1 MIEFKTNA
9 NKMLKLK
16 LLGLFLLTIILSL
29 MLLNSLSDKMIKGT
43 KGNILYTSILNY
55 SIPIL
60 TQGNNIGESEH
71 RLNIKEEVLNALGIN
86 ISNPLSIIAKEIPF
100 FKEALKDNGGGKPEL
115 NGLNPFKLNE
125 TNIVKDEEGS
135 NGSIEVSDA
144 SLKKT
149 LNPNKP
155 EVLIY
160 HSHTTESFAPGD
172 ANSKDNSKNIVAV
185 GDVLTSELQD
195 KYGISVIHDNTLH
208 NDMYTLSY
216 KRSRET
222 VQKYLNKYGNF
233 KLIIDLHR
241 DSGVNKDSVTATVN
255 GEKVARFMF
264 VISKDRSNYS
274 KNKPLVDRMI
284 ATANKLYPGAMR
296 QTNWGDYIWWY
307 NHGSYHFNQD
317 LSDNVVLIE
326 MGTEMNTLD
335 EAQNTAKIIGRLIA
349 EELNGK
355 K

>member
-1 MIEFKTNA
+1 MEFKTNA

-16 LLGLFLLTIILSL
+16 LLGLFLLTTALSL
-29 MLLNSLSDKMIKGT
+29 TILNSLSDKLIKGT

-55 SIPIL
+55 SIPIM

-71 RLNIKEEVLNALGIN
+71 RLNIKDEMLNALGIN
-86 ISNPLSIIAKEIPF
+86 INNPLTILSKEIPL
-100 FKEALKDNGGGKPEL
+100 FKGDLKESGANKVNL

-125 TNIVKDEEGS
+125 ESIVKGEEAS
-135 NGSIEVSDA
+135 TGSIEVSDEA
-144 SLKKT
+144 LKKT

-160 HSHTTESFAPGD
+160 HSHTTEGFAPGD

-195 KYGISVIHDNTLH
+195 NYGISVIHDNTLH

-222 VQKYLNKYGNF
+222 VEKYLNKYGEF

-241 DSGVNKDSVTATVN
+241 DSGVNKENVTATVN
-255 GEKVARFMF
+255 GQKVARFMF

-284 ATANKLYPGAMR
+284 ATANELYPGAMR
-296 QTNWGDYIWWY
+296 QTKTNDNIWWY

-317 LSDNVVLIE
+317 LRDNVILIE
-326 MGTEMNTLD
+326 MGTELNTLD
-335 EAQNTAKIIGRLIA
+335 EAKNTAKIIGRLIA
-349 EELNGK
+349 EELNK
-355 K
+355 KK

>member
-16 LLGLFLLTIILSL
+16 LLGLFLLTIILCL
-29 MLLNSLSDKMIKGT
+29 VLLNSLSDKLIKGT
-43 KGNILYTSILNY
+43 KGNIVYTSILNY

-60 TQGNNIGESEH
+60 TQGNTGELDH

-86 ISNPLSIIAKEIPF
+86 INNPLSIIAKEIPL
-100 FKEALKDNGGGKPEL
+100 FKEDLKKSGANKAEI

-125 TNIVKDEEGS
+125 TNIVKAEEGDT
-135 NGSIEVSDA
+135 GSIEISDE

-160 HSHTTESFAPGD
+160 HSHTTESFAPGEAD
-172 ANSKDNSKNIVAV
+172 SKDNSKNIVAV
-185 GDVLTSELQD
+185 GDVLASELQD

-255 GEKVARFMF
+255 GEKVAKFMF

-284 ATANKLYPGAMR
+284 ATANKLYPEAVR
-296 QTNWGDYIWWY
+296 QTKWGDHIWWY
-307 NHGSYHFNQD
+307 NHGNYHFNQD
-317 LSDNVVLIE
+317 LSDNSILIE
-326 MGTEMNTLD
+326 MGSEMNTLD
-335 EAQNTAKIIGRLIA
+335 EAKNTAKIIGRLIA
-349 EELNGK
+349 EEVNGK

>member
-1 MIEFKTNA
+1 MNGFKTNA

-16 LLGLFLLTIILSL
+16 LLGLFLLTTILSL
-29 MLLNSLSDKMIKGT
+29 MILNSLSDKLIKGT
-43 KGNILYTSILNY
+43 KGNIVYTSILNY

-71 RLNIKEEVLNALGIN
+71 RLNIKDEVLNAFGIN
-86 ISNPLSIIAKEIPF
+86 INNPLSIIAKEIPL
-100 FKEALKDNGGGKPEL
+100 FKGNLKENNVTNNEVS
-115 NGLNPFKLNE
+115 GLNPFKLNE
-125 TNIVKDEEGS
+125 TSVVKGEES
-135 NGSIEVSDA
+135 STGSIEVADE

-185 GDVLTSELQD
+185 GDVLATELQD

-222 VQKYLNKYGNF
+222 VQKYLDKYGEF

-241 DSGVNKDSVTATVN
+241 DSGVDKNSVTATVD
-255 GEKVARFMF
+255 GQKVAKFMF

-284 ATANKLYPGAMR
+284 EVANKLYPGAMR
-296 QTNWGDYIWWY
+296 QTKWGDYIWWY

-317 LSDNVVLIE
+317 LRDNMVLIE
-326 MGTEMNTLD
+326 MGTELNTLD
-335 EAQNTAKIIGRLIA
+335 EAKNTAKIIARLVA
-349 EELNGK
+349 QELNGK